1 MNGVFDIAAAVSEKT
16 ADFLERTGIVPAI
29 CYVSREI
36 YRALVESSASVRDL
50 GNLIIGTYA
59 ITGIETDKAHLRI
72 VIDEK
77 LTGTELCVE

>member
-16 ADFLERTGIVPAI
+16 ATFLEQTGIVPAI
-29 CYVSREI
+29 CRVSREI
-36 YRALVESSASVRDL
+36 YRVLVTQNSAVSGL

-59 ITGIETDKAHLRI
+59 VSGIATDTAQLRV
-72 VIDEK
+72 VIDEM